1 MDKTK
6 YRKALDAATGEC
18 ERLIRERVELDQR
31 IVHLKQTIAGLA
43 GLCGNNSPSEP
54 SVNRVLPLAPPF
66 MRLTSAIRQVLA
78 ATSAPMRPPDLRT
91 ELLNRGL
98 SLAQYGNKLAGIHN
112 TLSRLQRQGEVIELE
127 AGWALTDKGKLAFQM
142 DSLELMPV
150 SISDPNVGIQTVAI
164 DKRSGSVHAGAGHRR
179 SRKRSGING
188 E

>member
-1 MDKTK
+1 MDKAK

-31 IVHLKQTIAGLA
+31 IVRLKQTIAGLA
-43 GLCGNNSPSEP
+43 GLCGNNSHSEP

-78 ATSAPMRPPDLRT
+78 ATSAPMRPPELRA

-127 AGWALTDKGKLAFQM
+127 AGWTLTDKGKLAFQM
-142 DSLELMPV
+142 DSLEFMPV
-150 SISDPNVGIQTVAI
+150 HVSEPHVQVETASM
-164 DKRSGSVHAGAGHRR
+164 DKRSSPGNVGVSHRR
-179 SRKRSGING
+179 SRKRSSYDG